1 MPIVEKKEI
10 KISWDGRDETVV
22 IKKMSYGEKETLR
35 EESADIRMVGNV
47 MQTIIKP
54 ARFAFLAIM
63 KSVELAPW
71 KVKDIQVIQDL
82 PAEIG
87 EFIYDEVDKFNK
99 LSPEKKDN

>member
-22 IKKMSYGEKETLR
+22 IKKMSYGEKEMLR
-35 EESADIRMVGNV
+35 EESADIRMIGQT

-63 KSVELAPW
+63 KSVEKAPW
-71 KVKDIQVIQDL
+71 KVGDMQSIQDL
-82 PAEIG
+82 PADIG
-87 EFIYDEVDKFNK
+87 EQIYDEVDKFNK
-99 LSPEKKDN
+99 LSPEKKDS